1 MRWKPTGEIEINIGV
16 LGNSNDVLWE
26 FRDFLVGLEAESNYR
41 ISMMLAKDQETIL
54 RVMSFIPEG
63 FDIMIV
69 TDCQPDYVY
78 SEIAEK
84 ALKSNAEV
92 RILFQINMNVEFVD
106 KLYPHI
112 LYVSDLERIKILIE
126 EKINHL
132 IAERIA
138 KEEKQDE

>member
-41 ISMMLAKDQETIL
+41 ISMMLAKDQGTIL

-63 FDIMIV
+63 FDVMIV
-69 TDCQPDYVY
+69 TDCLPGNVC
-78 SEIAEK
+78 SEITEK
-84 ALKSNAEV
+84 ALKSNADV
-92 RILFQINMNVEFVD
+92 RILFQINVD
-106 KLYPHI
+106 MEVADKRYPHI
-112 LYVSDLERIKILIE
+112 LYVPSRERLKILIR

-132 IAERIA
+132 IAEKTT